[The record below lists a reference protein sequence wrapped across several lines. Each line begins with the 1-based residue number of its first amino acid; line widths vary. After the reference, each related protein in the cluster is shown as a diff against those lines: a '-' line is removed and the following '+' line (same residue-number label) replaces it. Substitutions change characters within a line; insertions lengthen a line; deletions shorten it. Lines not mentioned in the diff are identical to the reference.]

1 MILIINLITHAKHI
15 IIYCIIF
22 LLRLLVDVDY
32 YNYYYLIEK
41 TKTQLHCVLHL

>member
-15 IIYCIIF
+15 IIYCIINF
-22 LLRLLVDVDY
+22 LLRLLVDVGY

-41 TKTQLHCVLHL
+41 TKTQLH